1 MQISFAFLIE
11 RGYHMPKKVIKKIEQ
26 EYENKGKTPAQAKR
40 IAYATLNKQGLLER
54 GKKKRGKDRKSQ
66 NRKKK

>member
-1 MQISFAFLIE
+1 
-11 RGYHMPKKVIKKIEQ
+11 MPKKVIKKIEQ